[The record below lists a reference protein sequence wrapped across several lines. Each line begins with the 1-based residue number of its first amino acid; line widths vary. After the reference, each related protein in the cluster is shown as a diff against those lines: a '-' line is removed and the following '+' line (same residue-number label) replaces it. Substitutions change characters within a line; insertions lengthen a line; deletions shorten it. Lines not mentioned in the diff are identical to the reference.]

1 MANYILGHNILELYN
16 VFIQIRLT
24 TSKTKRD
31 AKLVYEL
38 PHELPNDIGLRI
50 LGNKETLGQSQTWVQ
65 IQPCAQFPPQKPY
78 FGNNS
83 QKIRKSRYQTL
94 IALSNLTE
102 SPHSAPNT
110 PFRIVEAKEA
120 KIIGCHVP
128 KAPVPKRL
136 ARLP

>member
-38 PHELPNDIGLRI
+38 LHELPNDIGLRI

-65 IQPCAQFPPQKPY
+65 
-78 FGNNS
+78 
-83 QKIRKSRYQTL
+83 T
-94 IALSNLTE
+94 
-102 SPHSAPNT
+102 
-110 PFRIVEAKEA
+110 
-120 KIIGCHVP
+120 
-128 KAPVPKRL
+128 
-136 ARLP
+136 